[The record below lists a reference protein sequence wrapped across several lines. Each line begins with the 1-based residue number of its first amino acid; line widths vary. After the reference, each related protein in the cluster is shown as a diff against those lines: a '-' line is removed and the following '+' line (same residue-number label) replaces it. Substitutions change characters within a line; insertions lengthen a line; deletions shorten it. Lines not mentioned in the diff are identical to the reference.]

1 MLNQKTLVC
10 VMVAL
15 TCYFLKPKSST
26 FENLLEGSFTD
37 ITKTETRDIHVRRN
51 LQSEFWDESEDN
63 GPASE
68 PSDLNQAN
76 FKNQTDQ

>member
-26 FENLLEGSFTD
+26 FEKLHEGNFND
-37 ITKTETRDIHVRRN
+37 KTKTEARELYGRRN
-51 LQSEFWDESEDN
+51 LQSEFWDEREDN
-63 GPASE
+63 KPAHK
-68 PSDLNQAN
+68 PSDLFQDS
-76 FKNQTDQ
+76 FKN